1 MAAAR
6 RRRRRE
12 EIVDALLVC
21 EEDDSDLDMLLTD
34 TFSTGRNLENT
45 PVNLDQFSDDECFE
59 FFRFAKPDLTRLH
72 DGLSLPEKIVGYNG
86 TAATSM
92 EALLILLRRLAYPNR
107 WCDLVT
113 FFQRDEPELSIIF
126 NTIVEHIYEEFGHL
140 LTSLNLVW
148 LDLVTFAEAVHNKGA
163 TLDNCWGFIDGTA
176 RSISR
181 PTSGQG
187 VVFSGH
193 KRTHCLKFQSIQA
206 PNGLIAHMF
215 GPIEGSRHDAFMLG
229 ESEVLPKLEQLQ
241 NDGPMMCVYGDPA
254 YPLRPELMG
263 PFKGAHLTPQQQ
275 IFNRSMSE
283 VRVCVEWGFAKIITL
298 FAFLDFKKNQKLYLQ
313 PVAMYFLVATILT
326 NCHTCLYGSE
336 TSTFFDLQ
344 PPTLEMYLSNEQVL

>member
-1 MAAAR
+1 MAAA
-6 RRRRRE
+6 RRRRE

-34 TFSTGRNLENT
+34 TFSSGRNLENT

-72 DGLSLPEKIVGYNG
+72 DGLSLQEKIVGYNG

-163 TLDNCWGFIDGTA
+163 TLDNCWGSSMELPDQFQDQQVAKVLCSLG
-176 RSISR
+176 ISEL
-181 PTSGQG
+181 T
-187 VVFSGH
+187 
-193 KRTHCLKFQSIQA
+193 
-206 PNGLIAHMF
+206 
-215 GPIEGSRHDAFMLG
+215 
-229 ESEVLPKLEQLQ
+229 VL
-241 NDGPMMCVYGDPA
+241 NSN
-254 YPLRPELMG
+254 
-263 PFKGAHLTPQQQ
+263 PFK
-275 IFNRSMSE
+275 
-283 VRVCVEWGFAKIITL
+283 
-298 FAFLDFKKNQKLYLQ
+298 LQ
-313 PVAMYFLVATILT
+313 MASLP
-326 NCHTCLYGSE
+326 TCL
-336 TSTFFDLQ
+336 DL
-344 PPTLEMYLSNEQVL
+344 